1 MSVVISD
8 AWRQRFGGT
17 ARLYGEKALQCFA
30 DAHVCVVGI
39 GGVGSWAAEALA
51 RTGIGAITLIDMDD
65 VCVTNT
71 NRQIHAL
78 SGNVGLAKA
87 EVMAERIR
95 LINPECRVTVVD
107 DFVTPENVAE
117 YLGVGFSYVIDA
129 IDSVRPKAAL
139 IAWCR
144 RYKVPLVTTG
154 GAGGQIDPTQIQ
166 VADLAKTIQDPLA
179 AKLRERLKSQFGVV
193 KNSKGKLGV
202 DCVFSTEALVYP
214 QADGSVCAM
223 KSTAEGP
230 KRMDCASGFGAA
242 TMVTATFGFVAV
254 SHALKKML
262 AKAQRDAAASGKE
275 LAHRARRRESE
286 IGRLPFAGG
295 GEHRLAQGAE
305 ALAARGA
312 ELAAQPQLVEQRQRI
327 LRQDPGAGFSFYGG

>member
-1 MSVVISD
+1 MTSLSD
-8 AWRQRFGGT
+8 AWLQRFGGT
-17 ARLYGEKALQCFA
+17 ARLYGQSALQLFA

-78 SGNVGLAKA
+78 KGTVGQAKT
-87 EVMAERIR
+87 EVMAQRI
-95 LINPECRVTVVD
+95 LAINPECRVTCVD
-107 DFVTPENVAE
+107 DFLTAENTAT
-117 YLGVGFSYVIDA
+117 LITNSFSYVIDA

-139 IAWCR
+139 VAWCR
-144 RYKVPLVTTG
+144 RNKIPLVTTG

-179 AKLRERLKSQFGVV
+179 AKLRERLKHDFNVV
-193 KNSKGKLGV
+193 KNSKGKLGI
-202 DCVFSTEALVYP
+202 DCVFSTEALMYP
-214 QADGSVCAM
+214 QPDGSVCASR
-223 KSTAEGP
+223 STAEGP

-254 SHALKKML
+254 AHVLKKMM
-262 AKAQRDAAASGKE
+262 
-275 LAHRARRRESE
+275 AR
-286 IGRLPFAGG
+286 
-295 GEHRLAQGAE
+295 
-305 ALAARGA
+305 AARG
-312 ELAAQPQLVEQRQRI
+312 
-327 LRQDPGAGFSFYGG
+327 

>member
-1 MSVVISD
+1 MTALSD

-17 ARLYGEKALQCFA
+17 ARLYGQSALQLFA
-30 DAHVCVVGI
+30 EAHICVVGI

-78 SGNVGLAKA
+78 KETVGQAKT
-87 EVMAERIR
+87 EVMAERI
-95 LINPECRVTVVD
+95 LAINPECNVTCVD
-107 DFVTPENVAE
+107 DFITAENTAE
-117 YLGVGFSYVIDA
+117 LMSGGFTYVIDA

-139 IAWCR
+139 LAWCR
-144 RYKVPLVTTG
+144 RNKIPLVTTG

-179 AKLRERLKSQFGVV
+179 ARLRERLKSDFKIV
-193 KNSKGKLGV
+193 KNSKGKLGI
-202 DCVFSTEALVYP
+202 DCVFSSEALMYP
-214 QADGSVCAM
+214 QPDGSVCA
-223 KSTAEGP
+223 SRTTAEGP

-254 SHALKKML
+254 SHILKKMM
-262 AKAQRDAAASGKE
+262 AKA
-275 LAHRARRRESE
+275 ARR
-286 IGRLPFAGG
+286 
-295 GEHRLAQGAE
+295 
-305 ALAARGA
+305 
-312 ELAAQPQLVEQRQRI
+312 
-327 LRQDPGAGFSFYGG
+327 

>member
-1 MSVVISD
+1 
-8 AWRQRFGGT
+8 
-17 ARLYGEKALQCFA
+17 
-30 DAHVCVVGI
+30 
-39 GGVGSWAAEALA
+39 
-51 RTGIGAITLIDMDD
+51 MDD

-78 SGNVGLAKA
+78 RDNVGLAKA

-95 LINPECRVTVVD
+95 QINPECRVTVID
-107 DFVTPENVAE
+107 DFITPDNVAG
-117 YLGVGFSYVIDA
+117 YMNAGFTYVIDA

-139 IAWCR
+139 IAYCR

-179 AKLRERLKSQFGVV
+179 AKLRERLKHNFGVV

-223 KSTAEGP
+223 KATAEGP

-254 SHALKKML
+254 SHALKKIM
-262 AKAQRDAAASGKE
+262 AKA
-275 LAHRARRRESE
+275 ARQE
-286 IGRLPFAGG
+286 
-295 GEHRLAQGAE
+295 
-305 ALAARGA
+305 
-312 ELAAQPQLVEQRQRI
+312 
-327 LRQDPGAGFSFYGG
+327 

>member
-8 AWRQRFGGT
+8 AGASVLAVRHVYMVKKRCNVLPTPTSAWSGSAG
-17 ARLYGEKALQCFA
+17 RL
-30 DAHVCVVGI
+30 
-39 GGVGSWAAEALA
+39 WAAEALA

-139 IAWCR
+139 IARCR

-154 GAGGQIDPTQIQ
+154 GAGGQIDPTQIRSLTGE
-166 VADLAKTIQDPLA
+166 DHP
-179 AKLRERLKSQFGVV
+179 
-193 KNSKGKLGV
+193 
-202 DCVFSTEALVYP
+202 
-214 QADGSVCAM
+214 GS
-223 KSTAEGP
+223 
-230 KRMDCASGFGAA
+230 
-242 TMVTATFGFVAV
+242 
-254 SHALKKML
+254 
-262 AKAQRDAAASGKE
+262 
-275 LAHRARRRESE
+275 
-286 IGRLPFAGG
+286 AGG
-295 GEHRLAQGAE
+295 QTARAAEKPVWGGEKQ
-305 ALAARGA
+305 
-312 ELAAQPQLVEQRQRI
+312 QR
-327 LRQDPGAGFSFYGG
+327 